1 MLNIDK
7 NHIYQELEA
16 IKQSLYN
23 PFPYRDTDK
32 IQNDFISEF
41 SKADSLTADLNTYW
55 MNIAGSLSYV
65 LKGRANRM
73 PQEQKDWL
81 HLSFFEVFQQYSFF
95 EESISIYPEFYRE
108 YINYEKTR
116 KLLLTYQL

>member
-1 MLNIDK
+1 MDK